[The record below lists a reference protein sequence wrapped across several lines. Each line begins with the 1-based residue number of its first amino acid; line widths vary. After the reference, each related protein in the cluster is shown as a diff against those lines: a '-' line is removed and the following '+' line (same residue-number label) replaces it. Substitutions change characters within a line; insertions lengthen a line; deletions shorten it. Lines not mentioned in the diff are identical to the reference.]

1 MKQANPKKLKMMG
14 MLLMTLVLLAG
25 CAAPAAQPAAPD
37 AAARVISAT
46 EAPTASAAPDAS
58 ATASD
63 TAASPTA
70 TAALKTFTADE
81 LAKYDG
87 QNGNPAYI
95 AVNGMV
101 YDVTAVPQWQNGSHF
116 GRFQAGRDLSEEIKL
131 SPHGVSKLETV
142 PVVGLYQP

>member
-1 MKQANPKKLKMMG
+1 MKQTNPKKLKMMG
-14 MLLMTLVLLAG
+14 MLLMALVLLAG
-25 CAAPAAQPAAPD
+25 CAAPAAQPAATD
-37 AAARVISAT
+37 AAASVISAT
-46 EAPTASAAPDAS
+46 EAPTASAMPDAS
-58 ATASD
+58 ATVAD
-63 TAASPTA
+63 TATSPTA
-70 TAALKTFTADE
+70 TATLKTFTADE

-95 AVNGMV
+95 AVNGTV